1 MCRVQSRGGP
11 WEPPKCSEGM
21 REGDQ
26 TRLVSLEGHSGS
38 YLKSGLEGQ
47 GEMLTCRSQG
57 DPRGTGWGK
66 VETGGWGLGLGTPQ
80 GSDRHR

>member
-1 MCRVQSRGGP
+1 MI
-11 WEPPKCSEGM
+11 
-21 REGDQ
+21 EGDQ
-26 TRLVSLEGHSGS
+26 IRLVSLEGHSGS
-38 YLKSGLEGQ
+38 YLESGLEGQ

-66 VETGGWGLGLGTPQ
+66 VETGWGLGLSTAQ